1 MQIARYPSVSFAL
14 LLSVLCLV
22 AADAS
27 GFGVTY
33 SYDPTGRVA
42 AAIYDSGM
50 CVAYSYDA
58 AGNRTAQSN
67 VATTTAAW
75 GSRIWG
81 CFNWTP

>member
-1 MQIARYPSVSFAL
+1 MQLAKYPSISFAL
-14 LLSVLCLV
+14 LLSALCLV
-22 AADAS
+22 AADAA
-27 GFGVTY
+27 GLGVTY

-42 AAIYDSGM
+42 AAIYDNGM

-67 VATTTAAW
+67 PVTTTPTW
-75 GSRIWG
+75 GSSVWG